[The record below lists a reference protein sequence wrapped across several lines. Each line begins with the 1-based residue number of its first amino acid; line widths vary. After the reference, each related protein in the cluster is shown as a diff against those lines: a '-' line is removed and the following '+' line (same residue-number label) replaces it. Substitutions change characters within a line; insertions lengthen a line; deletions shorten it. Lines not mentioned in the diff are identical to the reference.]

1 MLFFFVLIFAN
12 NMVTHTL
19 NLESTTLDQ
28 DVLCVTTVLPSYLFV
43 FHLNQLLGLSLV
55 RSKEDLKAEN
65 TADRFAVYE
74 YNCEVTQQS
83 WLLVENQIV
92 STTTNGQIG
101 LFKETDRRSLLFADL
116 SQTDFLVCVN
126 GITDNLVKRVQ
137 SIRRVMLCSLLPK
150 KHNKIKEKLT
160 F

>member
-1 MLFFFVLIFAN
+1 
-12 NMVTHTL
+12 
-19 NLESTTLDQ
+19 
-28 DVLCVTTVLPSYLFV
+28 
-43 FHLNQLLGLSLV
+43 
-55 RSKEDLKAEN
+55 
-65 TADRFAVYE
+65 
-74 YNCEVTQQS
+74 
-83 WLLVENQIV
+83 
-92 STTTNGQIG
+92 

-137 SIRRVMLCSLLPK
+137 SIRRVMSCSLLPK

>member
-28 DVLCVTTVLPSYLFV
+28 EVLCVTTVLPSYLFV

-65 TADRFAVYE
+65 SADRFAVYE
-74 YNCEVTQQS
+74 YDCDVMQQS
-83 WLLVENQIV
+83 WRVVENQII
-92 STTTNGQIG
+92 STTPSSQIG
-101 LFKETDRRSLLFADL
+101 LFEETEQRSLLFAGL
-116 SQTDFLVCVN
+116 SQTDLLVCVN
-126 GITDNLVKRVQ
+126 GMTDNLVKRIQ
-137 SIRRVMLCSLLPK
+137 SIRRVMSCSLLPTK
-150 KHNKIKEKLT
+150 RNKIKEKLT

>member
-43 FHLNQLLGLSLV
+43 FHLNRLLRLSLV

-65 TADRFAVYE
+65 SADRFAVYE
-74 YNCEVTQQS
+74 YDCDVMQQS
-83 WLLVENQIV
+83 WRVVENQIV
-92 STTTNGQIG
+92 SATPSGQIG
-101 LFKETDRRSLLFADL
+101 LFEETEQRSLLFAGL
-116 SQTDFLVCVN
+116 SQTDLLVCVN
-126 GITDNLVKRVQ
+126 GITDNLVKRIQ
-137 SIRRVMLCSLLPK
+137 SIRRVMSCSLLPTK
-150 KHNKIKEKLT
+150 RNKIKEKLT

>member
-43 FHLNQLLGLSLV
+43 FHLNRLLGLSLV

-65 TADRFAVYE
+65 SADRFAVYE
-74 YNCEVTQQS
+74 YDCDVMQQS
-83 WLLVENQIV
+83 WRVVENQIV
-92 STTTNGQIG
+92 SATPSGQIG
-101 LFKETDRRSLLFADL
+101 LFEETEQRSLLFAGL
-116 SQTDFLVCVN
+116 SQTDLLVCVN
-126 GITDNLVKRVQ
+126 GITDNLVKRIQ
-137 SIRRVMLCSLLPK
+137 SIRRVMSCSLLTTK
-150 KHNKIKEKLT
+150 RNKIKEKLT

>member
-1 MLFFFVLIFAN
+1 
-12 NMVTHTL
+12 MVTHTL

-74 YNCEVTQQS
+74 YNCEVMQAVVALSRKSNRFNNDQRP
-83 WLLVENQIV
+83 NRIV
-92 STTTNGQIG
+92 
-101 LFKETDRRSLLFADL
+101 
-116 SQTDFLVCVN
+116 
-126 GITDNLVKRVQ
+126 
-137 SIRRVMLCSLLPK
+137 
-150 KHNKIKEKLT
+150 
-160 F
+160 